1 MFALRNFQTHA
12 QTHTYTLNTHIE
24 NDLLIPSTTVAD
36 ERNKNRSKDIMI
48 TPIMDALTFI
58 LELRY

>member
-24 NDLLIPSTTVAD
+24 NDLLIPSTTVA
-36 ERNKNRSKDIMI
+36 I
-48 TPIMDALTFI
+48 TYNGRLNIHFGVKI
-58 LELRY
+58 LGKT